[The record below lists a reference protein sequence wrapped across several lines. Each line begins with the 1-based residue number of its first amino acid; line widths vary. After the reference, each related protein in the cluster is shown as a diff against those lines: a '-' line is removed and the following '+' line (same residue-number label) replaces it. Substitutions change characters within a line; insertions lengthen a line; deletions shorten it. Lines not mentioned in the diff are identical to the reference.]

1 MSRFITYRVRS
12 LASFNL
18 VATESNIEFKELEVN
33 IVFDFFP
40 FNRDARGINN
50 LGGSE
55 NSWPGLSRAKLS
67 TQFTAAIITNIC
79 QKQQSIPK
87 KKTVKITPFKYGE
100 DRKIGATD
108 GNIK

>member
-1 MSRFITYRVRS
+1 MVC
-12 LASFNL
+12 
-18 VATESNIEFKELEVN
+18 
-33 IVFDFFP
+33 DFFP
-40 FNRDARGINN
+40 FNKDARGINN

-55 NSWPGLSRAKLS
+55 KSYPGLSRAKFS
-67 TQFTAAIITNIC
+67 TQFTAVIITNIC

-100 DRKIGATD
+100 DRKIGATE

>member
-1 MSRFITYRVRS
+1 M
-12 LASFNL
+12 
-18 VATESNIEFKELEVN
+18 EFKELDVS

-40 FNRDARGINN
+40 FNREAKGINN

-55 NSWPGLSRAKLS
+55 NSCPGLSRAKFS
-67 TQFTAAIITNIC
+67 TQFTAVIITNIC
-79 QKQQSIPK
+79 QKQQRIPK

-100 DRKIGATD
+100 DKKIGATE